1 MYLFLIYHLIWTW
14 RTMSFLNLAST
25 CPSDQPFFVI
35 SLSIFCSCML
45 IKLYNYLTFFQITK
59 YLLYDI
65 LLSYW
70 YTPLYLFFI
79 DLVIF
84 LLDKSSKLL
93 NLNKILELD
102 FKNINLFCS
111 QYLFCICTL
120 CGKDWWLLLCLS
132 FSVSFLIRIPPFLFI
147 H

>member
-1 MYLFLIYHLIWTW
+1 MIY
-14 RTMSFLNLAST
+14 
-25 CPSDQPFFVI
+25 
-35 SLSIFCSCML
+35 
-45 IKLYNYLTFFQITK
+45 YYLTDT
-59 YLLYDI
+59 LLCIY
-65 LLSYW
+65 
-70 YTPLYLFFI
+70 FFI

-120 CGKDWWLLLCLS
+120 CGED
-132 FSVSFLIRIPPFLFI
+132 
-147 H
+147 